1 MQTAIKA
8 LKKRTDNHGGT
19 TGKGEPTKKRV
30 GFASASFPMD
40 GSTATVL
47 LRVGNKL
54 FVANCGDSAGEA
66 WYYSPVLFAPAKRLW
81 LVYNL

>member
-8 LKKRTDNHGGT
+8 LKKRTGSGGT
-19 TGKGEPTKKRV
+19 TSKGEPAKKRV

-54 FVANCGDSAGEA
+54 FIANCGDSAGEA
-66 WYYSPVLFAPAKRLW
+66 WYSPVLFAPTKRLW
-81 LVYNL
+81 LVYSV